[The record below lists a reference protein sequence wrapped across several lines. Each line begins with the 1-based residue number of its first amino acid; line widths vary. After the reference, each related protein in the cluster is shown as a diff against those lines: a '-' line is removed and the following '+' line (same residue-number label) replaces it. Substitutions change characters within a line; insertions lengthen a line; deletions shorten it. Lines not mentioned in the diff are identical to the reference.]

1 MITIFSCIS
10 QGKNH
15 YSIVS
20 IQKILALLEKHHK
33 IDIRRRWLF
42 QCFRDLLSDGYIT
55 RKARYKR
62 RPGGLIG
69 QIPSMLS
76 FTLKGAKYLV
86 SRRVSGA
93 IGLLKS
99 ILSFVTGKDKR
110 WPAAEDIK
118 LPPGEWHGPEDRN
131 DVMKLLNNVAKK
143 I

>member
-1 MITIFSCIS
+1 MITIFSCIN
-10 QGKNH
+10 QGRNH
-15 YSIVS
+15 YSVVS
-20 IQKILALLEKHHK
+20 IRKALSLLKRHHK
-33 IDIRRRWLF
+33 IDIKRRWLF
-42 QCFRDLLSDGYIT
+42 QCFRDLLSEGYIT

-93 IGLLKS
+93 IALLKS
-99 ILSFVTGKDKR
+99 ILSFVTGKDQR
-110 WPAAEDIK
+110 WPKAEDVK
-118 LPPGEWHGPEDRN
+118 LPPGEWRGFEDRN
-131 DVMKLLNNVAKK
+131 EVMKLLNNVART